1 MSARF
6 PALEHAI
13 VQAPLAGGP
22 STPELAAA
30 VSSAGGLGF
39 LAAGYLT
46 AATVADQIAHLRALT
61 PARYGLNIFCL
72 EARAVDADA
81 LERYSRALEPEARA
95 LGVELGTPSFEDDG
109 FAAKIELAVT
119 ERPDVVSFTFGC
131 PNAEVIGRLRE
142 QGVVVWVTV
151 TDVAEAVIASE
162 RGADGLVVQ
171 GVEAGGHRGS
181 FADVAGV
188 GELGLLPLLRLTARA
203 TELPLVAAGG
213 IADGAGVAA
222 VLAGG
227 AAAAQIGTAF
237 MRCPEAGTSVPHRQ
251 ALSRPGAT
259 RLTRAFTGRR
269 ARGIVNHF
277 MEEHDAQAPAAYP
290 QVHHLTAPL
299 RAAARAAGNRDA
311 INVWAGEAYPL
322 ATEEPAGELVR
333 RLAAE
338 ARAALDGVS
347 RRWGNANSAGT

>member
-1 MSARF
+1 MSVRF

-30 VSSAGGLGF
+30 VSIAGGLGF

-46 AATVADQIAHLRALT
+46 AEAVADQIARLRELT
-61 PARYGLNIFCL
+61 SAPYGLNIFCL
-72 EARAVDADA
+72 EERTVDAAA
-81 LERYSRALEPEARA
+81 LERYAHSLEPEARA
-95 LGVELGTPSFEDDG
+95 LGVELGKPRFEDDG
-109 FAAKIELAVT
+109 FAAKVALAAS

-131 PNAEVIGRLRE
+131 PGAEVIGRV
-142 QGVVVWVTV
+142 QDAGAAVWVTV
-151 TDVAEAVIASE
+151 TDVAEAVIAAE
-162 RGADGLVVQ
+162 RGVDCLVVQ

-188 GELGLLPLLRLTARA
+188 GELGLLALLRLTARA

-227 AAAAQIGTAF
+227 AAAAQVGTAF
-237 MRCPEAGTSVPHRQ
+237 MRCPEAGTSRPHRE

-259 RLTRAFTGRR
+259 RVTRAFTGRR

-277 MEEHDAQAPAAYP
+277 MEKHDAEAPAAFP

-299 RAAARAAGNRDA
+299 RAAARATGDLDA

-322 ATEEPAGELVR
+322 AGEEPAGELVR

-338 ARAALDGVS
+338 ARAALDGAR
-347 RRWGNANSAGT
+347 RRWANADSAGA